1 MRLVKIMFIAI
12 LSTLTGR
19 FGRNFFFR
27 RGVMRLIDNMI
38 RKSLVEAVEKSGGL
52 LAFSKRI
59 GVAHSTVLFWLNG
72 KTKSIN
78 SDLWRGRVY
87 PEIESYLA
95 GNLPKWS

>member
-19 FGRNFFFR
+19 FGRNFFR

-52 LAFSKRI
+52 LAFSKQI

-72 KTKSIN
+72 KSGSAPQSTGQSRF
-78 SDLWRGRVY
+78 L
-87 PEIESYLA
+87 LF
-95 GNLPKWS
+95 